1 MRTIRLAIFTI
12 VLLIFG
18 SLAAAC
24 QSEPQAQA
32 TPAAPLAATAVAVST
47 SATAAATSSAPQ
59 QIPTAS
65 PGKSVIHGVI
75 LSADTKKPLT
85 EADGVDVFLAAII
98 YSTDKTQRM
107 AGVDKGIDPR
117 VDLDKDGAFVFADVA
132 PGEYA
137 IAVRGPM
144 AEVLVRKADNLD
156 QDYIF
161 TVAAGQTLDLGQLY
175 AQVQ

>member
-1 MRTIRLAIFTI
+1 MRTTRLAIFTI

-32 TPAAPLAATAVAVST
+32 TPAAPPAATAVAVST
-47 SATAAATSSAPQ
+47 SATAPASTPQ

-75 LSADTKKPLT
+75 LSADTKKPLSG
-85 EADGVDVFLAAII
+85 EDGVDVFLAGII

-117 VDLDKDGAFVFADVA
+117 VDLDKDGVFVFTDVA

-144 AEVLVRKADNLD
+144 SEVLVRKADSLD

-161 TVAAGQTLDLGQLY
+161 TVAPGQTLDVGQLY